1 MKNSTDTIGNRT
13 RDLLACSTVP
23 QTTAPQ
29 LVHLA
34 GFIIRIYRD
43 ARSPERQI
51 YIWQETD
58 IGISSNQNVFPIITT
73 LYGITFTVLH
83 IKICH
88 IILLTILH
96 NQALIS
102 VHVQI
107 HSENKTGE
115 V

>member
-1 MKNSTDTIGNRT
+1 MYT
-13 RDLLACSTVP
+13 
-23 QTTAPQ
+23 
-29 LVHLA
+29 
-34 GFIIRIYRD
+34 
-43 ARSPERQI
+43 

-58 IGISSNQNVFPIITT
+58 TGISYDQNVFPVIST
-73 LYGITFTVLH
+73 LYGITITVLH

-107 HSENKTGE
+107 HSEKKTGE
-115 V
+115 A